1 MLDEQE
7 LERQKLRSEFNDFLT
22 KAQDLYRSDPSRVS
36 YTSSIKLLQTKQ
48 KIKFRNESGLILF
61 KVTNEVTVSTSD
73 DNQFQ
78 CHRFKL
84 GEKHQA
90 LGP

>member
-36 YTSSIKLLQTKQ
+36 YTSSIKLLQTK
-48 KIKFRNESGLILF
+48 
-61 KVTNEVTVSTSD
+61 
-73 DNQFQ
+73 
-78 CHRFKL
+78 
-84 GEKHQA
+84 
-90 LGP
+90 

>member
-36 YTSSIKLLQTKQ
+36 HTPSIKLLQTK
-48 KIKFRNESGLILF
+48 
-61 KVTNEVTVSTSD
+61 
-73 DNQFQ
+73 
-78 CHRFKL
+78 
-84 GEKHQA
+84 
-90 LGP
+90 

>member
-36 YTSSIKLLQTKQ
+36 HTPSITSLQTKYR
-48 KIKFRNESGLILF
+48 IKFRNESGLILF
-61 KVTNEVTVSTSD
+61 KVTNEVTVSTSN
-73 DNQFQ
+73 DNQF
-78 CHRFKL
+78 
-84 GEKHQA
+84 
-90 LGP
+90 